1 MRITNLPQDIFP
13 AKKLDS
19 IIFHHYSAPVGS
31 FKGKSILQMNSI
43 SLVLSG
49 EKTLLFADKS
59 VFIKDDEF
67 HFLSA
72 GHCLASMQL
81 SDKMVFSSILIFFDN
96 KILADFYLKY
106 DALITK

>member
-1 MRITNLPQDIFP
+1 MIDITNLPQDIFP
-13 AKKLDS
+13 SAKKLDN
-19 IIFHHYSAPVGS
+19 IIFHSYSAPVGS

-81 SDKMVFSSILIFFDN
+81 SDKKIFSSILIFFDN
-96 KILADFYLKY
+96 KI
-106 DALITK
+106 